1 MKKKLLII
9 ILFLF
14 LSLNETVNAQNNI
27 YFIDLNFIL
36 NNSSAGKKINDQ
48 IQSARK
54 KLNSEFNNFKKTV
67 EEKKTK
73 LVNQKTIL
81 AREEYEKKVLSL
93 ENEITKFNLD
103 ISKKQDELLN
113 IQKKSR
119 IQFTEEIKVILKEYA
134 EKNTI
139 DLLVKKENILIGKSE
154 LDITKDIFKIF
165 DNKIKKFN

>member
-9 ILFLF
+9 IFFLT

-48 IQSARK
+48 IQSTRK

-81 AREEYEKKVLSL
+81 AREEYEKKILSL

-103 ISKKQDELLN
+103 ISKRQDELLN

-134 EKNTI
+134 ENNTI

>member
-9 ILFLF
+9 IFFLT

-48 IQSARK
+48 IQSTRK

-81 AREEYEKKVLSL
+81 AREEYEKKILSL

-103 ISKKQDELLN
+103 ISKRQDELLN

-119 IQFTEEIKVILKEYA
+119 IQFTEEIKVILQEYA
-134 EKNTI
+134 ENNTI